1 MNDHRRA
8 SALETRLDLKLVRCE
23 KETRFEG
30 CELKK
35 EREMRGEK
43 DRHEAFQEEE
53 LQQETRPVGACFIKC
68 YPSSRS

>member
-30 CELKK
+30 CGLKK
-35 EREMRGEK
+35 EREMRGRK
-43 DRHEAFQEEE
+43 
-53 LQQETRPVGACFIKC
+53 T
-68 YPSSRS
+68 SREDVIDMKHSRKWVAARNKVSWSHLH